1 MTERSQFLPPQPF
14 MSQPR
19 AYGEPGPPKGRN
31 VAEDIYKGLGRR
43 FFQEGPVG
51 RDSGQMLECQASGP
65 LG

>member
-31 VAEDIYKGLGRR
+31 VAEDIYKGLG
-43 FFQEGPVG
+43 EMVLPG
-51 RDSGQMLECQASGP
+51 RASGK
-65 LG
+65 GQWSDA